1 MEFSTV
7 DYISLISNIA
17 EITALILV
25 LATIYLISKEIKE
38 TRRIYTANAHS
49 QIGISA
55 AAFTESIYR
64 DEKLLSVWLRGLTDS
79 KHLNELETARFY
91 MLLLSYWTLLAN
103 GYYLSKVDP
112 TIVSRIEGMLDIMVI
127 RKSVR
132 DWWEEENYNPSPEFK
147 SYVDTRIQ
155 QLKDNGLIPAEPKAE
170 QIEGDSVST
179 SSNATEAVNSGT

>member
-1 MEFSTV
+1 MELSTI
-7 DYISLISNIA
+7 DYISLISNLA
-17 EITALILV
+17 EITALVLV

-64 DEKLLSVWLRGLTDS
+64 DEKLLAVWLRGLSDS
-79 KHLNELETARFY
+79 SQLNELETARFY

-112 TIVSRIEGMLDIMVI
+112 HIVSRIEGMLDIMII

-132 DWWEEENYNPSPEFK
+132 DWWDEENYNPSPEFK
-147 SYVDTRIQ
+147 FYVDQRIQ
-155 QLKDNGLIPAEPKAE
+155 QLKDGGHIPAEPLA
-170 QIEGDSVST
+170 GDSET
-179 SSNATEAVNSGT
+179 NS